1 MSTKVKGSY
10 YRALKEAGVVFD
22 LHYREY
28 TTEQLKEAYE
38 RLPAELQAAHP
49 IHLKG
54 EGMASEPE
62 QAQETRVQVEQM
74 NEALRGVPEDVRMTT
89 APQHQPDIPLSDEPL
104 DMIAGIRQNDGHE
117 GPIRRDSMGN
127 LWFQEEIRKKGYASA
142 RARRKLQYMDSGY
155 KTVTNR
161 LPDGSTETVEVA
173 GEELTASTVKITLP
187 SYQVGIYLDSRFP
200 FKIHVYADA
209 RGFDRE
215 EVEDYYGGYD
225 RVPTEVKRIYVENVL
240 CYDMRTV
247 IRAIEDE
254 ARRLRLL

>member
-49 IHLKG
+49 IHMKG
-54 EGMASEPE
+54 DPVASEPE
-62 QAQETRVQVEQM
+62 RAQETRVQVEQM
-74 NEALRGVPEDVRMTT
+74 NEALRGVPEED
-89 APQHQPDIPLSDEPL
+89 PDPPLSDEPL
-104 DMIAGIRQNDGHE
+104 DVIAGIRQNDGHA
-117 GPIRRDSMGN
+117 GPIRKDSMGN
-127 LWFQEEIRKKGYASA
+127 LWYQEEIRKKGYASA
-142 RARRKLQYMDSGY
+142 RARRKLQYMDSGF

>member
-49 IHLKG
+49 IHMKG
-54 EGMASEPE
+54 DPVASEPE
-62 QAQETRVQVEQM
+62 RAQETRVQVEQM
-74 NEALRGVPEDVRMTT
+74 NEVLRGVPEEG
-89 APQHQPDIPLSDEPL
+89 PQPQLDLPLSDEPL
-104 DMIAGIRQNDGHE
+104 DVIAGIRQNDGHA
-117 GPIRRDSMGN
+117 GPIRRDSAGN
-127 LWFQEEIRKKGYASA
+127 LWYQEEIRKKGYASA
-142 RARRKLQYMDSGY
+142 RARRKLQYMDSGF

>member
-49 IHLKG
+49 IHMKG
-54 EGMASEPE
+54 DPVASEPE
-62 QAQETRVQVEQM
+62 RAQETRVQVEQM
-74 NEALRGVPEDVRMTT
+74 NEVLRGVPEED
-89 APQHQPDIPLSDEPL
+89 PDPPLSDEPL
-104 DMIAGIRQNDGHE
+104 DVIAGIRQNDGHA
-117 GPIRRDSMGN
+117 GPIRKDSMGN
-127 LWFQEEIRKKGYASA
+127 LWYQEEIRKKGYASA
-142 RARRKLQYMDSGY
+142 RARRKLQYMDSGF

>member
-1 MSTKVKGSY
+1 MAKTKKDTQWPTD
-10 YRALKEAGVVFD
+10 KE
-22 LHYREY
+22 LRQEL
-28 TTEQLKEAYE
+28 EQINRQLKEAYE

-49 IHLKG
+49 IHMKG
-54 EGMASEPE
+54 DPVASEPE
-62 QAQETRVQVEQM
+62 RAQETRVQVEQM
-74 NEALRGVPEDVRMTT
+74 NEVLRGVPEEG
-89 APQHQPDIPLSDEPL
+89 PQPQLDFPLSDEPL
-104 DMIAGIRQNDGHE
+104 DVIAGIRQNDGHA
-117 GPIRRDSMGN
+117 GPIRKDSMGN
-127 LWFQEEIRKKGYASA
+127 LWYQEEIRKKGYASA
-142 RARRKLQYMDSGY
+142 RARRKLQYMDSGF

>member
-49 IHLKG
+49 IHMKG
-54 EGMASEPE
+54 DPVASEPE
-62 QAQETRVQVEQM
+62 RAQETRVQVEQM
-74 NEALRGVPEDVRMTT
+74 NEVLRGVPEED
-89 APQHQPDIPLSDEPL
+89 PDPPLSDEPL
-104 DMIAGIRQNDGHE
+104 DVIAGIRQNDGHA
-117 GPIRRDSMGN
+117 GPIRKDSMGN

-142 RARRKLQYMDSGY
+142 RARRKLQYMDSGF